1 MSVRLMS
8 LVFEAELTDLP
19 YRKDGEDRN
28 AKASTAK
35 LLLLAYADHANDE
48 GEGAYPGYTRLELKT
63 ALSRQGI
70 ADTLEA
76 LKQNDFMELE
86 GVSKL
91 NTNSYTINKERLQA
105 LVKPLDSHE
114 SSHLTTT
121 SQATGLKPSFN
132 PPLTKTTTRA
142 ATVPNIYTL
151 YEQNIGALTPMIADV
166 LDDAQKT
173 YPEPGWIADVIALAV
188 TNNKRNWK
196 YCEAILKRWKIEG
209 KDSGEKPPSG
219 RRRTEKKQ
227 TTPAP
232 YQPTPEELERQRR
245 AFAGG

>member
-173 YPEPGWIADVIALAV
+173 YPAEWLADVIALAV

-196 YCEAILKRWKIEG
+196 YCEAILKRWKVEG
-209 KDSGEKPPSG
+209 KDSGEKPQRSNG
-219 RRRTEKKQ
+219 KNA
-227 TTPAP
+227 PAP
-232 YQPTPEELERQRR
+232 VKDDFMEQLEAKRKKLK
-245 AFAGG
+245 AEVA